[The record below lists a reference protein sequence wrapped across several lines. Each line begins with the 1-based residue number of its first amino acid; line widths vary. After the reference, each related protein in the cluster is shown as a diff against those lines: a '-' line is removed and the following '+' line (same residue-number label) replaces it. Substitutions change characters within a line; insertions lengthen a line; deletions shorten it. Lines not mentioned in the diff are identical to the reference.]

1 MDYNVR
7 ELCIFAE
14 IMDKTEGFIG
24 KLGLS
29 LKADLP
35 GPLSQQRMA
44 PGIRLEN
51 RHGSYRDAAVLI
63 LLYRKT
69 EKWHFVLMRRPE
81 YDGAHSK
88 QVSLPGGIHE
98 EGDRDMEATAL
109 RETHEELGIED
120 SGIQILGSL
129 SRLSIPVSGIDVSP
143 FVGYSPDTPEF
154 HPDPSE
160 VEYLIEVPLSDLLAP
175 DNVRL
180 EHRTIL
186 CRVVKVPYFKI
197 GGEKVW
203 GATAMILSEFLDLVR
218 NLEAIGPV

>member
-14 IMDKTEGFIG
+14 IMDKIEGFIG

-29 LKADLP
+29 LKTELP
-35 GPLSQQRMA
+35 GPASHHKMA

-51 RHGSYRDAAVLI
+51 KHGSYLDAAVLI
-63 LLYRKT
+63 LLFRKT

-81 YDGAHSK
+81 YEGAHSK

-98 EGDRDMEATAL
+98 EGDKDMEATAL
-109 RETHEELGIED
+109 RETREELGIDD

-129 SRLSIPVSGIDVSP
+129 SRLSIPISGIDVSP
-143 FVGYSPDTPEF
+143 FVGYYQGTPEF

-160 VEYLIEVPLSDLLAP
+160 VEYLIEVPLSDLMTP
-175 DNVRL
+175 DNVRM

-186 CRVVKVPYFKI
+186 CRVVKVPYFNI

-218 NLEAIGPV
+218 NQEGTGPE